1 MFNLGYLLLAKQ
13 VRAYSQAT
21 CLTYYFP
28 MYSKIMTKVTSIM
41 NFYNKWIV
49 HVMNKLQI
57 IFYII

>member
-1 MFNLGYLLLAKQ
+1 MFNLGYLLLVKQ

-49 HVMNKLQI
+49 HVMNKL
-57 IFYII
+57 